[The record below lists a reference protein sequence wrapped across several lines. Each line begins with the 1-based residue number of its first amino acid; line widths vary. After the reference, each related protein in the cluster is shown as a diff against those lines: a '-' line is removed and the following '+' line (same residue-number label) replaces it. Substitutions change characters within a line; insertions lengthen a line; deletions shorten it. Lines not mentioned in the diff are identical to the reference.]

1 RPADPPKAINPFSK
15 PSTPPLPPEA
25 KERYWVPRS
34 VAAFAADSCPGNGEE
49 EDKEEPFDPGPID
62 SDDELDLFPPDP
74 HDKWVRLKRE
84 ALLAGDL
91 EMADKIVAPVICH
104 GTGLFCTFQVKR
116 ETMQSECV
124 FRLNLPIGF
133 IWISTCKTHQDYLSE
148 DVQKVLEEW
157 KEYKMG
163 VPTYGAIILDET
175 LENVLLV
182 QGYLAKSGW
191 GFPKGKVNKEEA
203 PHDCAAREV
212 LEETGFDIKD
222 YICKEDY
229 IELRINDQ
237 LARLYIIPGV
247 PKNTKFN
254 PKTRREI
261 RNIEWF
267 SIDKLPCHRNDMTPK
282 SKLGLAP
289 NKFFMAIPF
298 IRPLREWISRRNG
311 DSSDSDNGFSSTG
324 STPSKSNLE
333 KARSKLRCSQQVFTD
348 GFSGEQLV
356 KPKQPQKP
364 YNHPEV
370 SEVLKI
376 KQSQSL
382 RNNGRK
388 QNQDTSSLKKRTNGL
403 HSQPVKQNH
412 TLQKQ
417 HMRCVAPAKTH
428 CQNILQVFNMYEK
441 NCNIQSFLEE
451 SNLSHAISEKNKM
464 GKKNL
469 EHCKGQREQPI
480 DFLVELGN
488 DAVQLRDPL
497 LVAQRRSLLHILM
510 LSH

>member
-1 RPADPPKAINPFSK
+1 RVCFQIELAHWFYLDFYMQNTPGLPQCGIRDFAKADI
-15 PSTPPLPPEA
+15 
-25 KERYWVPRS
+25 
-34 VAAFAADSCPGNGEE
+34 
-49 EDKEEPFDPGPID
+49 
-62 SDDELDLFPPDP
+62 LFITDCF
-74 HDKWVRLKRE
+74 LS
-84 ALLAGDL
+84 
-91 EMADKIVAPVICH
+91 
-104 GTGLFCTFQVKR
+104 Q
-116 ETMQSECV
+116 
-124 FRLNLPIGF
+124 
-133 IWISTCKTHQDYLSE
+133 WIKCE
-148 DVQKVLEEW
+148 DVQKVLDEW

-212 LEETGFDIKD
+212 FEETGFDIKD
-222 YICKEDY
+222 YICKEEY

-298 IRPLREWISRRNG
+298 IRPLREWIAQRNG

-324 STPSKSNLE
+324 STPSKPNLE

-348 GFSGEQLV
+348 GFSGEQSV

-364 YNHPEV
+364 YNHPEL
-370 SEVLKI
+370 SEVLKMR
-376 KQSQSL
+376 SQSL

-388 QNQDTSSLKKRTNGL
+388 QCQDNSNQKKRTNGV
-403 HSQPVKQNH
+403 HSQPVKPNH
-412 TLQKQ
+412 TLKCEKRLNPRRLQDNFETD
-417 HMRCVAPAKTH
+417 AP
-428 CQNILQVFNMYEK
+428 YEI
-441 NCNIQSFLEE
+441 CCS
-451 SNLSHAISEKNKM
+451 SE
-464 GKKNL
+464 
-469 EHCKGQREQPI
+469 
-480 DFLVELGN
+480 
-488 DAVQLRDPL
+488 DPL
-497 LVAQRRSLLHILM
+497 PEHVEGHSVACNGHYKFTFSSRAF
-510 LSH
+510 LSFKFDHDAIMKSFDL

>member
-1 RPADPPKAINPFSK
+1 MDQEFYYCN
-15 PSTPPLPPEA
+15 T
-25 KERYWVPRS
+25 
-34 VAAFAADSCPGNGEE
+34 N
-49 EDKEEPFDPGPID
+49 
-62 SDDELDLFPPDP
+62 
-74 HDKWVRLKRE
+74 
-84 ALLAGDL
+84 
-91 EMADKIVAPVICH
+91 KILQVIASSA
-104 GTGLFCTFQVKR
+104 
-116 ETMQSECV
+116 E
-124 FRLNLPIGF
+124 
-133 IWISTCKTHQDYLSE
+133 KTQCE
-148 DVQKVLEEW
+148 DVQKVLDEW

-212 LEETGFDIKD
+212 FEETGFDIKD

-311 DSSDSDNGFSSTG
+311 DSSDSDNGFSSAG
-324 STPSKSNLE
+324 STLCKPNLE

-348 GFSGEQLV
+348 GFSGEQCTH

-364 YNHPEV
+364 YNNAEV

-376 KQSQSL
+376 KNQSL

-388 QNQDTSSLKKRTNGL
+388 QYQDTSSQKKRTNGVY
-403 HSQPVKQNH
+403 SQAVKQNH
-412 TLQKQ
+412 TLKCEKKLNP
-417 HMRCVAPAKTH
+417 RR
-428 CQNILQVFNMYEK
+428 LQDNFETAEAAYEM
-441 NCNIQSFLEE
+441 CCS
-451 SNLSHAISEKNKM
+451 SE
-464 GKKNL
+464 
-469 EHCKGQREQPI
+469 
-480 DFLVELGN
+480 
-488 DAVQLRDPL
+488 DPL
-497 LVAQRRSLLHILM
+497 PEHVEGHSMACNGHYKFVFSSRAF
-510 LSH
+510 LSFKFDHDAIMKSFDL

>member
-1 RPADPPKAINPFSK
+1 SRFILHIPSEERDNAIRVCFQIELAHWFYLDFYMQNTPGLPQCGIRDFAKADILFINHCPFL
-15 PSTPPLPPEA
+15 LPQ
-25 KERYWVPRS
+25 
-34 VAAFAADSCPGNGEE
+34 G
-49 EDKEEPFDPGPID
+49 
-62 SDDELDLFPPDP
+62 
-74 HDKWVRLKRE
+74 
-84 ALLAGDL
+84 
-91 EMADKIVAPVICH
+91 
-104 GTGLFCTFQVKR
+104 
-116 ETMQSECV
+116 
-124 FRLNLPIGF
+124 
-133 IWISTCKTHQDYLSE
+133 E
-148 DVQKVLEEW
+148 DVQKVLDEW

-212 LEETGFDIKD
+212 FEETGFDIKD
-222 YICKEDY
+222 YICKEEY

-298 IRPLREWISRRNG
+298 IRPLRKWISQKNG

-324 STPSKSNLE
+324 STPSKANLE
-333 KARSKLRCSQQVFTD
+333 KARSKLRCSQQVFTE
-348 GFSGEQLV
+348 GFSGEQWV

-364 YNHPEV
+364 YNHTEV
-370 SEVLKI
+370 SEFLKI
-376 KQSQSL
+376 KSQSS
-382 RNNGRK
+382 RSNGRK
-388 QNQDTSSLKKRTNGL
+388 QYQENSSQKKRANGV

-412 TLQKQ
+412 TLKCEK
-417 HMRCVAPAKTH
+417 RLNPRR
-428 CQNILQVFNMYEK
+428 LQDNFETGKYTLNFHPLSYAAYEI
-441 NCNIQSFLEE
+441 CCS
-451 SNLSHAISEKNKM
+451 SE
-464 GKKNL
+464 
-469 EHCKGQREQPI
+469 
-480 DFLVELGN
+480 
-488 DAVQLRDPL
+488 DPL
-497 LVAQRRSLLHILM
+497 PEHVEGYSVACNGHYKFAFSSTAF
-510 LSH
+510 LSFKFDHDAIMKSFDL

>member
-1 RPADPPKAINPFSK
+1 METKRAEIPSSVLDDLCSRFILHIPSEERDNAIRVCFQIELAHWFYLDFYMQNTPGLPQCGIRDFAKAVFNHCPFL
-15 PSTPPLPPEA
+15 LPQ
-25 KERYWVPRS
+25 
-34 VAAFAADSCPGNGEE
+34 G
-49 EDKEEPFDPGPID
+49 
-62 SDDELDLFPPDP
+62 
-74 HDKWVRLKRE
+74 
-84 ALLAGDL
+84 
-91 EMADKIVAPVICH
+91 
-104 GTGLFCTFQVKR
+104 
-116 ETMQSECV
+116 
-124 FRLNLPIGF
+124 
-133 IWISTCKTHQDYLSE
+133 E
-148 DVQKVLEEW
+148 DVQKVLDEW

-212 LEETGFDIKD
+212 FEETGFDIKD
-222 YICKEDY
+222 YICKEEY

-311 DSSDSDNGFSSTG
+311 ESSDSDNGFSSTG
-324 STPSKSNLE
+324 STPSKPNLE

-348 GFSGEQLV
+348 GFSGEQWV

-364 YNHPEV
+364 YNHAEM

-376 KQSQSL
+376 KSQSL
-382 RNNGRK
+382 RSNGRK
-388 QNQDTSSLKKRTNGL
+388 QYQDTCSQKKRTNGV
-403 HSQPVKQNH
+403 HSQPVKQNL
-412 TLQKQ
+412 TLKCEK
-417 HMRCVAPAKTH
+417 RLNPRR
-428 CQNILQVFNMYEK
+428 LQDNFETADAAYEM
-441 NCNIQSFLEE
+441 CCS
-451 SNLSHAISEKNKM
+451 SE
-464 GKKNL
+464 
-469 EHCKGQREQPI
+469 
-480 DFLVELGN
+480 
-488 DAVQLRDPL
+488 DPL
-497 LVAQRRSLLHILM
+497 PEHVEGHSVACSGHYKFAFSSRAF
-510 LSH
+510 LSFKFDHDAIMKSFDL